1 MSEEWIENLKKA
13 IGREGKPSVIH
24 MESSMVKSFVEAIED
39 ANPLWQ
45 NEEYAG
51 KTPYKGTVVP
61 PQMLVTSM
69 MSGGG
74 TRPELPPI
82 LFTRVL
88 DGGGEWEFF
97 SSIRVG
103 DTITITTKLKN
114 IRETEGK
121 LGKMLLLFFETTHKN
136 QKGEIVARSQGTQ
149 ISY

>member
-1 MSEEWIENLKKA
+1 MAEEWVENLKKA
-13 IGREGKPSVIH
+13 IGKEGKPSLFHI
-24 MESSMVKSFVEAIED
+24 EGSMVKSFIDAIED
-39 ANPLWQ
+39 PNPLWQ
-45 NEEYAG
+45 DQEYARI
-51 KTPYKGTVVP
+51 TPYKGTVMP
-61 PQMLVTSM
+61 PMMLVTSM
-69 MSGGG
+69 LSGGG

-97 SSIRVG
+97 APIRIG
-103 DTITITTKLKN
+103 DTLTITTKLKN

-136 QKGEIVARSQGTQ
+136 QKGEVVARSQGTQ